1 MMKIPPGFQGTLASQ
16 RSEQLAEQID
26 KHYDARAAAAFQSGD
41 VMEAAKASTEG
52 NLARAFAFAL
62 RAHDLEIESSR
73 IKRAAKIANKQ

>member
-26 KHYDARAAAAFQSGD
+26 KHYDARAAAAFQSGE
-41 VMEAAKASTEG
+41 V
-52 NLARAFAFAL
+52 AFAL